1 MSDIVYQPD
10 NDYYVLFDLQPSA
23 TPDDIGKAHK
33 RLAKE
38 CHPDLHPDKAW
49 ATERFKEINRVY
61 AVLKDPISK
70 GEYDRARWEAIGQGA
85 TQDRTRQSGPVKRPA
100 KRGGQADPEQH
111 RKDRMMSHF
120 ILGIEIVVMTF
131 FFVLVLYRALT
142 KHKF

>member
-10 NDYYVLFDLQPSA
+10 NDYYALFDLQPSA
-23 TPDDIGKAHK
+23 SPDDIAKAHK

-38 CHPDLHPDKAW
+38 CHPDLHPDKEW

-61 AVLKDPISK
+61 AVLKDPVSK

-85 TQDRTRQSGPVKRPA
+85 TQERVRKGGPVKQPP
-100 KRGGQADPEQH
+100 KRGAEADVERH
-111 RKDRMMSHF
+111 HKDRLMSYF
-120 ILGIEIVVMTF
+120 ILGIGVTVMTF